1 MAANPFPYPEERTM
15 QVTIEGKELVIR
27 IPLETPPRPS
37 KSGKTM
43 IVATSAGNVT
53 TSCIVDGKAVII
65 GLNAYIP
72 R

>member
-1 MAANPFPYPEERTM
+1 M

-27 IPLETPPRPS
+27 IPLENPPRPS

-43 IVATSAGNVT
+43 IVATSSGNVT
-53 TSCIVDGKAVII
+53 TSATVDGKQVVV
-65 GLNAYIP
+65 GLNAFVP